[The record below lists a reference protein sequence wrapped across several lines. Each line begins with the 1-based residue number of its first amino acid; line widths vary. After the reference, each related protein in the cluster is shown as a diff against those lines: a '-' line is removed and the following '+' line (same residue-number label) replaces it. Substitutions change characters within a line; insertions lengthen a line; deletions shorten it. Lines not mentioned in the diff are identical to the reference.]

1 MEIKMKNI
9 KAILLMVLWTSFAL
23 TVLYILGAFENF
35 RDPVL
40 VILISLSL
48 LSIHITNMFIYFR
61 VGGNEPYKWRKLN

>member
-40 VILISLSL
+40 VILISLS
-48 LSIHITNMFIYFR
+48 
-61 VGGNEPYKWRKLN
+61 